1 MQQYKGLEKEILPFK
16 KYVFKYWDKHGGGQF
31 KTIMSLFSIR
41 PAAKLVLAHWLIE
54 WYGGSE
60 KVKQLLKSLEKKN
73 FVGLGGS
80 YNFNFYLK
88 NSRLYDTVK
97 EDYPEVYFDAVV
109 DGMGQVDITTDD
121 DEVYD
126 HISQAISDEEIG
138 WEVDEEI
145 RDVMRE
151 TIADFLPEGLDF
163 VFDVV
168 DVRDDY
174 PSNLR

>member
-1 MQQYKGLEKEILPFK
+1 MIRLK
-16 KYVFKYWDKHGGGQF
+16 K
-31 KTIMSLFSIR
+31 II
-41 PAAKLVLAHWLIE
+41 P
-54 WYGGSE
+54 
-60 KVKQLLKSLEKKN
+60 N
-73 FVGLGGS
+73 
-80 YNFNFYLK
+80 
-88 NSRLYDTVK
+88 
-97 EDYPEVYFDAVV
+97 
-109 DGMGQVDITTDD
+109 DITTDD

>member
-1 MQQYKGLEKEILPFK
+1 MNQYNALEKEILPFK

-60 KVKQLLKSLEKKN
+60 KVKQ
-73 FVGLGGS
+73 
-80 YNFNFYLK
+80 
-88 NSRLYDTVK
+88 
-97 EDYPEVYFDAVV
+97 DAIV
-109 DGMGQVDITTDD
+109 DGMGEVDITTDD
-121 DEVYD
+121 GEVYD
-126 HISQAISDEEIG
+126 RISQAILDDDIG

-145 RDVMRE
+145 KDVMQE
-151 TIADFLPEGLDF
+151 TLEKILPEGLTF
-163 VFDVV
+163 HFDTM
-168 DVRDDY
+168 DVRNNY

>member
-1 MQQYKGLEKEILPFK
+1 MNQYNALEKEILPFK

-60 KVKQLLKSLEKKN
+60 KVKQLLKSFEKKN
-73 FVGLGGS
+73 FVGQGGS
-80 YNFNFYLK
+80 YNFNFYIT
-88 NSRLYDTVK
+88 NSRLYDEK
-97 EDYPEVYFDAVV
+97 EEYPEVYFDAIV
-109 DGMGQVDITTDD
+109 DGMGEVDITTDD
-121 DEVYD
+121 GEVYD
-126 HISQAISDEEIG
+126 RISQAILDDDIG

-145 RDVMRE
+145 KDVMQE
-151 TIADFLPEGLDF
+151 TLEKILPEGLTF
-163 VFDVV
+163 HFDTM
-168 DVRDDY
+168 DVRNNY